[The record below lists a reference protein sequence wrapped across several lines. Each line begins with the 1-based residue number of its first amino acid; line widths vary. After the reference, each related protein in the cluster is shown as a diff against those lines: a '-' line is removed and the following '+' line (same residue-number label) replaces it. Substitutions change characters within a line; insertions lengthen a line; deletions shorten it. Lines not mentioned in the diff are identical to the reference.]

1 MARDTCNVL
10 VAGDFDYHIDNNSY
24 NDTRRFLD
32 RLKAGYLTQH
42 VEFSTHVAGYNNDLL
57 ITRSYDAFLK
67 KIIIIVQP

>member
-1 MARDTCNVL
+1 MARDTSNVL
-10 VAGDFDYHIDNNSY
+10 VAGDFDYHMDNNSN
-24 NDTRRFLD
+24 NDTRRILD